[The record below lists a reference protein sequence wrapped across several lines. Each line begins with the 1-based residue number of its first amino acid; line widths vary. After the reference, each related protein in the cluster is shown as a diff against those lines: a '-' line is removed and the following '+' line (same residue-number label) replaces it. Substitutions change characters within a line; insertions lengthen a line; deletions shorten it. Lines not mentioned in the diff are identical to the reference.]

1 MTTGTQEGTTRM
13 AAGIIRR
20 TLIATLLAVA
30 IGSVWT
36 QAAPAQVPA
45 PPGGP
50 VLVVTDPA
58 DQFGQYYGE
67 ILRAE
72 GLNEFAIANVGTI
85 NAQTLAAYQVVV
97 LAETDLTGAQV
108 SALTAW
114 VNGGGNL
121 IAMRPDASLAGL
133 LGLGSDVG
141 DLANGYLQVQP
152 GRGITGE
159 TMQYHDTA
167 DLWTGGG
174 GATVAATLFSN
185 ASTSTGRPA
194 VTLRSVGA
202 GNAAAFTYDLARSVV
217 YTRQGNPAWVGQE
230 RDGTAPIRS
239 DDMFFGAGQST
250 WVDMNKVAIPQA
262 DEQQR
267 LLADLIT
274 EMNAD
279 RMPVPR
285 FWYLPRGE
293 KAAVIMTGDDH
304 GNGGTS
310 GQFDGFKAESPAGC
324 SVANWE
330 CIRSTS
336 YVFPWTTIP
345 NATAYQA
352 DGFEIA
358 LHLNTGCSD
367 FTPTS
372 LRNDW
377 TEQLLEF
384 RTEFPALNAP
394 VTNRT
399 HCIVWSDWASEAT
412 VARENGVRLDTNYY
426 YWPEAFVLNRP
437 GMFTGSGFPQRFADT
452 NGSLIDVYQ
461 AATQMTDES
470 GIDYA
475 EHIEALLDGALEQG
489 YYGVFT
495 ANMHTD
501 DPDHEGANAI
511 VAEAKQR
518 GVPVVSA
525 KQMLTWLDGRDD
537 SSFGG
542 LSFNGNVLQFSIDQ
556 ASGAN
561 GLQAMLPVDGPTGA
575 LTAVRRNGAT
585 VPTEERTLAG
595 TDYLVFDAADGSY
608 AATYGNPPVTPE
620 PETTITAFSV
630 TGNSASASFASD
642 TAGAAFQCRLDGG
655 AFVAVRLPA
664 PVHRSRR
671 RPAHDRG
678 PRVRGRQ
685 DGFDP
690 RRPRL
695 HHRLDHAGRQQR
707 AARGRRR
714 VRRPGHAAR

>member
-72 GLNEFAIANVGTI
+72 GLNEFAIANVGTL

-194 VTLRSVGA
+194 VTLRTVGA
-202 GNAAAFTYDLARSVV
+202 GKAAAFTYDLARSVV
-217 YTRQGNPAWVGQE
+217 YTRQGNPAWAGQE

-367 FTPTS
+367 FTP
-372 LRNDW
+372 DV
-377 TEQLLEF
+377 
-384 RTEFPALNAP
+384 AP
-394 VTNRT
+394 Q
-399 HCIVWSDWASEAT
+399 
-412 VARENGVRLDTNYY
+412 RLD
-426 YWPEAFVLNRP
+426 R
-437 GMFTGSGFPQRFADT
+437 
-452 NGSLIDVYQ
+452 
-461 AATQMTDES
+461 AA
-470 GIDYA
+470 A
-475 EHIEALLDGALEQG
+475 R
-489 YYGVFT
+489 V
-495 ANMHTD
+495 
-501 DPDHEGANAI
+501 PD
-511 VAEAKQR
+511 
-518 GVPVVSA
+518 GVPGA
-525 KQMLTWLDGRDD
+525 ERAG
-537 SSFGG
+537 
-542 LSFNGNVLQFSIDQ
+542 DQ
-556 ASGAN
+556 
-561 GLQAMLPVDGPTGA
+561 PHA
-575 LTAVRRNGAT
+575 LHRL
-585 VPTEERTLAG
+585 ERLG
-595 TDYLVFDAADGSY
+595 ERG
-608 AATYGNPPVTPE
+608 
-620 PETTITAFSV
+620 
-630 TGNSASASFASD
+630 
-642 TAGAAFQCRLDGG
+642 
-655 AFVAVRLPA
+655 
-664 PVHRSRR
+664 
-671 RPAHDRG
+671 DRG
-678 PRVRGRQ
+678 PRE
-685 DGFDP
+685 
-690 RRPRL
+690 RRPARHEL
-695 HHRLDHAGRQQR
+695 LLLARGVRAEPPGHVHRLGLP
-707 AARGRRR
+707 AALRRHERVADRRLPGGDADDRR
-714 VRRPGHAAR
+714 VGHRLRGSTSRRCSTGRSSRATTACSPRTCTRTTPTTRAPTRSWRRPSSAASRSSRPSRC